1 MSRISFSVLFLDNT
15 FHLSQEYTHQGGKLP
30 KCVLLCGPSSTD
42 KTMLAKTIAGEAGV
56 SFFQRNGSKFDERDK
71 FDEEND
77 GVGAQRVMDF
87 FADAKKQSPCIIF
100 IDDID
105 AVGGSRNHE
114 RQTLNQMLAEL
125 DILKQNEGILVIG
138 ATNFPELLD
147 KALARPGRFDRHVVI
162 DRSRRTLTNFGI
174 SCVKGILLLLW
185 KNVFYLVSW
194 LGWLKKIL
202 RHVRGAFTIL
212 ILFELCLFLSVF
224 CNLIVNIV
232 EYGLL

>member
-1 MSRISFSVLFLDNT
+1 
-15 FHLSQEYTHQGGKLP
+15 
-30 KCVLLCGPSSTD
+30 
-42 KTMLAKTIAGEAGV
+42 MLAKTIAGEAGV

-71 FDEEND
+71 FGEEND

-114 RQTLNQMLAEL
+114 RQTLNQMLVEL

-162 DRSRRTLTNFGI
+162 DRSRRTVTNFGI
-174 SCVKGILLLLW
+174 SLVKGILLLLW

-194 LGWLKKIL
+194 LGWLKNFL

-212 ILFELCLFLSVF
+212 MQSQHNTNDTF
-224 CNLIVNIV
+224 
-232 EYGLL
+232 

>member
-1 MSRISFSVLFLDNT
+1 
-15 FHLSQEYTHQGGKLP
+15 
-30 KCVLLCGPSSTD
+30 
-42 KTMLAKTIAGEAGV
+42 MLAKAIAGEAGV
-56 SFFQRNGSKFDERDK
+56 SFFQSNGSKFDEK
-71 FDEEND
+71 ND
-77 GVGAQRVMDF
+77 GVGAQRVMDL
-87 FADAKKQSPCIIF
+87 FAAAKKQSPCIIF

-105 AVGGSRNHE
+105 AVGGSQNHE
-114 RQTLNQMLAEL
+114 RQTLNQMLVEL

-194 LGWLKKIL
+194 LGWLKNFL
-202 RHVRGAFTIL
+202 RHVCSTFTIL
-212 ILFELCLFLSVF
+212 MQSQFWECNFLAMIGCLLDTSHELTA
-224 CNLIVNIV
+224 
-232 EYGLL
+232 